1 MLKRDLGPIT
11 VMGFARYST
20 KAGVDPSELVT
31 AARIW
36 QKEFLTEQQGIAM
49 HCFLGNLKGEFADA
63 ILATDQA
70 SFMAMAQ
77 AHPSAPSSAPL
88 MKMLDSDSIRLSQN
102 ILLGE
107 PKSLPECFS
116 CIEFGTFNPK
126 DAASFSEAKM
136 MEASDRIERAYL
148 SRFDETKAHFMGK
161 VDDNTYSE
169 IAFVET
175 SAAAREICNGYV
187 GDADC
192 HPLLGMFDPE
202 TVDLDYWHVLA

>member
-1 MLKRDLGPIT
+1 MLKRNLGPIT
-11 VMGFARYST
+11 VMGFARYSS

-31 AARIW
+31 AARLW
-36 QKEFLTEQQGIAM
+36 QKEFLAEQQGIAM

-70 SFMAMAQ
+70 SFMAMVQ

-88 MKMLDSDSIRLSQN
+88 MKMLDSASIRLTKN

-107 PKSLPECFS
+107 PKCLPEGFS

-126 DAASFSEAKM
+126 NPAFFSETKM
-136 MEASDRIERAYL
+136 MEASDQIERAYL
-148 SRFDETKAHFMGK
+148 SRFDEMKSHFMGK
-161 VDDNTYSE
+161 VDDNTFSE

-175 SAAAREICNGYV
+175 SAAAHEICKGYV
-187 GDADC
+187 SDPDC
-192 HPLLGMFDPE
+192 HPLLEMFDPE
-202 TVDLDYWHVLA
+202 TVDLDFWHVLA